1 MMRCPDPGRTA
12 DPVRPVK
19 WTLRADAFGP
29 VALGLLLWVV
39 TPSAPVADSAMKGD
53 VAGVRALLARG
64 ADVNAAQGDGM
75 TALHWAAMNGGFE
88 IAQVVIDAG
97 ADTEATTRLGRYTP
111 LHLASR
117 AGQATTV
124 KTLLKAG
131 ARVDARSST
140 GDVTPLHFAAAA
152 GDADAIGALI
162 GGRIKRCVKREATY
176 LSAEI

>member
-97 ADTEATTRLGRYTP
+97 ADTEVIVYLTPVLKSINLLVWNRLCCSQY
-111 LHLASR
+111 R
-117 AGQATTV
+117 ARPPCP
-124 KTLLKAG
+124 
-131 ARVDARSST
+131 AR
-140 GDVTPLHFAAAA
+140 P
-152 GDADAIGALI
+152 
-162 GGRIKRCVKREATY
+162 
-176 LSAEI
+176 